1 MRRARVGGSIIAAM
15 AVWGVVTAAS
25 VGQNPA
31 GQNAAGQNAA
41 DAKEDLS
48 EYLPPGEGREATI
61 TACTE
66 CHTLQR
72 ILPVRKTKEGWAEI
86 ADKMIKEEEAKLSPE
101 TVATVSSYLGQALG
115 PDVPPLVDINTATR
129 DDLVKVPGVT
139 PEMADK
145 LLAHREAN
153 GVFASRND
161 ARAVLGLDD
170 ASWEKAKAYLWTP
183 KKRARR
189 SGQ

>member
-1 MRRARVGGSIIAAM
+1 VGGSIIAAL

-25 VGQNPA
+25 VGQNPT
-31 GQNAAGQNAA
+31 GQDAVKQKAV

-48 EYLPPGEGREATI
+48 EYLPPGDGREETI

-66 CHTLQR
+66 CHNLQR
-72 ILPVRKTKEGWAEI
+72 ILAVRKSKEGWAEI
-86 ADKMIKEEEAKLSPE
+86 ADKMIKEEEAKLTPE
-101 TVATVSSYLGQALG
+101 TVATVSTYLGQALG
-115 PDVPPLVDINTATR
+115 PDVPPLVDLNTATR

-139 PEMADK
+139 PELADK

-153 GVFASRND
+153 GAFASRDD
-161 ARAVLGLDD
+161 ARPVLGLDD
-170 ASWEKAKAYLWTP
+170 ASWDKAKAYLWTP
-183 KKRARR
+183 KNRARR